1 MFTRLI
7 RIPHAVRLPATIG
20 CFSQKGAHGIQW
32 IMASTVSRFPI
43 RSFSSRMTGAAAHQQ
58 REMMENEWVL
68 KGFFISSFQTAQ
80 RPSSETNYILQKEYL
95 EKAKANDLAI
105 VIERQ
110 GESFSYDEVGVL
122 LSLPLVAVTA
132 DRRHYREEQ
141 QEWKAAGKYVVENK
155 REGDRKAVAESQQ
168 EAQAGGAPE
177 RVQKGVFGGCRLS
190 PPHSSP
196 AKPSLELPHH
206 RRHRPLL
213 HDSERQGAVPAD
225 SPERGEDP
233 FAESLLARCPLCLPL
248 PQVSTSASSRRW
260 AT

>member
-122 LSLPLVAVTA
+122 LFLPLVAVTA

-155 REGDRKAVAESQQ
+155 CEGFD
-168 EAQAGGAPE
+168 G
-177 RVQKGVFGGCRLS
+177 
-190 PPHSSP
+190 
-196 AKPSLELPHH
+196 
-206 RRHRPLL
+206 
-213 HDSERQGAVPAD
+213 
-225 SPERGEDP
+225 
-233 FAESLLARCPLCLPL
+233 
-248 PQVSTSASSRRW
+248 
-260 AT
+260 